1 MSFYEAHVYKNIM
14 ELMVAEEIK
23 RQVSHHPAYRSL
35 SLNLTEVSAFA
46 LNRLPPLYASSQ
58 EGLYRQK
65 QRGIKEFKQQ
75 VEMAVRRAL
84 QIVSQKPL
92 RLTTPLLP
100 EEELEAEAQLARMAL
115 ESLPIDDLC
124 DQDMPFS
131 LEVN

>member
-1 MSFYEAHVYKNIM
+1 MSFYEAHIYKNIM
-14 ELMVAEEIK
+14 ELIVADEIK
-23 RQVSHHPAYRSL
+23 RQVSHHPGYRTL
-35 SLNLTEVSAFA
+35 SLNLTEVSAYA

-115 ESLPIDDLC
+115 ENLPMDEIFG
-124 DQDMPFS
+124 QEVPFS